1 MRRLGALLLLATSSS
16 LAPSA
21 AARERAPMPQVSGV
35 GLGQS
40 TRVVPAPRTRY
51 VGLYESARSVPL
63 ESLGL
68 IALISYTGFKDWNWG
83 SASFRF
89 QSERWFGMSTGS
101 GGLDKVGHAYANYI
115 ASELLFW
122 RLRSTHDAEHV
133 VSLYPALFVSL
144 LYQYIELF
152 DGFSTDHG
160 YAYEDVIMN
169 AAGVSLSLLRNAA
182 PRVGKLLDFRLQ
194 YYPSGGRTFQP
205 MIDYDG
211 QKFFAVVKLAGIPGV
226 ERTPARYLELLGG
239 YYTRGFPRYAQAD
252 ERSKHYVLGVGLSLS
267 ELILAPLER
276 AHGQPFSFLNLAS
289 NYFQSPLY
297 LSSERIRRKPHRR

>member
-1 MRRLGALLLLATSSS
+1 MRRVGLALLLSWGLTHAE
-16 LAPSA
+16 PA
-21 AARERAPMPQVSGV
+21 AAQ
-35 GLGQS
+35 GLGES
-40 TRVVPAPRTRY
+40 ARVVPEPRLQY

-68 IALISYTGFKDWNWG
+68 LALITYTGFKDWNWG

-101 GGLDKVGHAYANYI
+101 GGLDKVGHAYANYM

-122 RLRSTHDAEHV
+122 RLRATHDDQHV
-133 VSLYPALFVSL
+133 VSLYPALFVTL

-152 DGFSTDHG
+152 DGFSVDHG

-169 AAGVSLSLLRNAA
+169 SAGVSLSLLRNAL
-182 PRVGKLLDFRLQ
+182 PRVGKLLDFRLL
-194 YYPSGGRTFQP
+194 YYPSGGSTFRP
-205 MIDYDG
+205 MIDYEG
-211 QKFFAVVKLAGIPGV
+211 QKFFGVLKLAGIPGM

-239 YYTRGFPRYAQAD
+239 YYTRGFPRYAKAE
-252 ERSKHYVLGVGLSLS
+252 ERSKHYVVGVGLSLS
-267 ELILAPLER
+267 ELIFGPLER

-297 LSSERIRRKPHRR
+297 LSSERVRRRAYPRP